1 MSPAA
6 TLALAVA
13 LALAGIATAAALLQH
28 RRANIA
34 RAEAERLRAQA
45 RERATPRDVLAH
57 EIRTPLSLIRGSAEL
72 LAEETPGD
80 LNQVQQRFVTTIIDN
95 CEQAIG
101 MAEDFLTQARLDHE
115 LFSLHLARVELRS
128 LVRTLV
134 QEMRRSTRTQIRLDD
149 HGAPIRIT
157 ADARLLRQ
165 AIANTVTNSVRHAGT
180 DATVTVSVTAADSTA
195 LVTISD
201 DGAGMTLEQK
211 RALFTPYSS
220 TNALDAPASKG
231 VGLGMVITRQVLALH
246 GGEVLIDTISARGTT
261 IYLSLPT
268 HGPTAAA
275 PPPATPPSPPLTTS
289 PAPPSALKRGQ

>member
-1 MSPAA
+1 MTPS
-6 TLALAVA
+6 TTAVLA
-13 LALAGIATAAALLQH
+13 LALALASITTVVAWLQH
-28 RRANIA
+28 RRATMA
-34 RAEAERLRAQA
+34 RAEAEHLRAQA

-80 LNQVQQRFVTTIIDN
+80 LNDVQQRFITTIIDN

-101 MAEDFLTQARLDHE
+101 MTEDFLTQARLDHE
-115 LFSLHLARVELRS
+115 LFSLHLARVELRT

-149 HGAPIRIT
+149 HGAPIRLT

-165 AIANTVTNSVRHAGT
+165 AIANTITNSVRHAG
-180 DATVTVSVTAADSTA
+180 DNATVTVSVTSADDTA
-195 LVTISD
+195 LVSISD
-201 DGAGMTLEQK
+201 DGTGMSLEQK

-220 TNALDAPASKG
+220 ANALDAPASQG
-231 VGLGMVITRQVLALH
+231 VGLGMVITRQVLTLH
-246 GGEVLIDTISARGTT
+246 GGEVLIDTMSMRGTT

-268 HGPTAAA
+268 HGPA
-275 PPPATPPSPPLTTS
+275 
-289 PAPPSALKRGQ
+289 GQQGQ